1 MNEPEPGPATGGPR
15 RSRDPRVWCSLAIS
29 VTIAYGLI
37 FLPLRPLLLALSPE
51 ALAAITGSRLALI
64 ALGVLARTGEATL
77 WWPVPVAIVSIMKF
91 HWVYW
96 WAGRLWG
103 RQVLERFGGTT
114 KRARRRI
121 ARAEALVRRYQV
133 LAIAAT
139 YVPVPVARE
148 VVLAGIGS
156 AGVRLRT
163 FLLVDLAIATVSQ
176 LACVAV
182 GLAIGERAVPL
193 LRQYAVWAGLISL
206 GVLAAMIVTWWRGSA
221 VARRRGEPA
230 ETTEP
235 AAPTDASVSVDSDE
249 TASG

>member
-1 MNEPEPGPATGGPR
+1 MVPRVPFGLMASSLVLDTVAALGSATIGACRATGA
-15 RSRDPRVWCSLAIS
+15 V
-29 VTIAYGLI
+29 GL
-37 FLPLRPLLLALSPE
+37 F
-51 ALAAITGSRLALI
+51 

-163 FLLVDLAIATVSQ
+163 FLLVDLAIATE
-176 LACVAV
+176 
-182 GLAIGERAVPL
+182 GRERA
-193 LRQYAVWAGLISL
+193 RA
-206 GVLAAMIVTWWRGSA
+206 LAQ
-221 VARRRGEPA
+221 ARRLYPRSTEIARTAALLAGE
-230 ETTEP
+230 
-235 AAPTDASVSVDSDE
+235 
-249 TASG
+249 